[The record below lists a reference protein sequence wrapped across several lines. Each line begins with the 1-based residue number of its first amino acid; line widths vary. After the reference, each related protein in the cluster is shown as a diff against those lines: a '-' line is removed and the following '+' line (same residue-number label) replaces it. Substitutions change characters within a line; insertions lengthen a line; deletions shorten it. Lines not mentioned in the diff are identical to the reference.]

1 MHLHVK
7 RHICSISN
15 AQSNHEMARLTDVV
29 YGMRYWN
36 LNPKEE
42 VNSQICFN

>member
-15 AQSNHEMARLTDVV
+15 AQSNHEMARLTDIV
-29 YGMRYWN
+29 YGIVYALLELKSKGR
-36 LNPKEE
+36 
-42 VNSQICFN
+42 S